1 VKDKPNAA
9 ALYGEQA
16 HKAAEDYVAK
26 GTPIEPKF
34 HPMKAVAEVLNAMPG
49 EKFPE
54 MRMGIKKV
62 DGGYEPS
69 SFTASDVW
77 WRGIADLVIING
89 EKAKLV
95 DYKGLPVDTPIPT
108 PTGFVPMG
116 ALKRGDLVFGSDGRA
131 YPVTAKS
138 NVHTRQCYE
147 VMFDDKTT
155 AECDDVH
162 LWLLTTGE
170 VVPVTALIPR
180 KSKVQVCAAV
190 DYPKVELPIDPYV
203 FGLWLADGAAANGEI
218 CKPDSFVWG
227 EIARRGYNVGPDHAR
242 NSMRTETRTVYG
254 LRAQLR
260 KANLLGRK
268 HIPEIFLRSHVED
281 RLALL
286 RGLMDGDGS
295 VNPLRKQV
303 VFANTNKELSTNV
316 KQLVESLGL
325 RCSMSTQK
333 YYGFGVTGI
342 AHYVSWR
349 PRHTMPFSTPRKA
362 TRVGDWGDGRSA
374 FRRVIG
380 VKKTAIKQTQCISV
394 GSPDNTY
401 LCTTS
406 YIPTHN
412 TGKNAKYA
420 DVKQLDLMAG
430 ALFVLRPELKVV
442 KSALAFVVSNDFI
455 SKNHTADLRDS
466 YLGVFDK
473 DLDALETAHQSGVWN
488 PISGPLCGWCPVTS
502 CPHYK
507 ERY

>member
-1 VKDKPNAA
+1 MTAWSYSAIKTFVQCPKRYFHTKVAKDVTDKPNAA

-69 SFTASDVW
+69 SFTAPDVW

-89 EKAKLV
+89 EQAKLV
-95 DYKGLPVDTPIPT
+95 DYK
-108 PTGFVPMG
+108 
-116 ALKRGDLVFGSDGRA
+116 
-131 YPVTAKS
+131 
-138 NVHTRQCYE
+138 
-147 VMFDDKTT
+147 
-155 AECDDVH
+155 
-162 LWLLTTGE
+162 
-170 VVPVTALIPR
+170 
-180 KSKVQVCAAV
+180 
-190 DYPKVELPIDPYV
+190 
-203 FGLWLADGAAANGEI
+203 
-218 CKPDSFVWG
+218 
-227 EIARRGYNVGPDHAR
+227 
-242 NSMRTETRTVYG
+242 
-254 LRAQLR
+254 
-260 KANLLGRK
+260 
-268 HIPEIFLRSHVED
+268 
-281 RLALL
+281 
-286 RGLMDGDGS
+286 
-295 VNPLRKQV
+295 
-303 VFANTNKELSTNV
+303 
-316 KQLVESLGL
+316 
-325 RCSMSTQK
+325 
-333 YYGFGVTGI
+333 
-342 AHYVSWR
+342 
-349 PRHTMPFSTPRKA
+349 
-362 TRVGDWGDGRSA
+362 
-374 FRRVIG
+374 
-380 VKKTAIKQTQCISV
+380 
-394 GSPDNTY
+394 
-401 LCTTS
+401 
-406 YIPTHN
+406 

-455 SKNHTADLRDS
+455 SKDHTADLRDS

>member
-1 VKDKPNAA
+1 MTAWSYSSIKTFAQCPKKYYHLKVAKDVTDKPNAA

-95 DYKGLPVDTPIPT
+95 DYK
-108 PTGFVPMG
+108 
-116 ALKRGDLVFGSDGRA
+116 
-131 YPVTAKS
+131 
-138 NVHTRQCYE
+138 
-147 VMFDDKTT
+147 
-155 AECDDVH
+155 
-162 LWLLTTGE
+162 
-170 VVPVTALIPR
+170 
-180 KSKVQVCAAV
+180 
-190 DYPKVELPIDPYV
+190 
-203 FGLWLADGAAANGEI
+203 
-218 CKPDSFVWG
+218 
-227 EIARRGYNVGPDHAR
+227 
-242 NSMRTETRTVYG
+242 
-254 LRAQLR
+254 
-260 KANLLGRK
+260 
-268 HIPEIFLRSHVED
+268 
-281 RLALL
+281 
-286 RGLMDGDGS
+286 
-295 VNPLRKQV
+295 
-303 VFANTNKELSTNV
+303 
-316 KQLVESLGL
+316 
-325 RCSMSTQK
+325 
-333 YYGFGVTGI
+333 
-342 AHYVSWR
+342 
-349 PRHTMPFSTPRKA
+349 
-362 TRVGDWGDGRSA
+362 
-374 FRRVIG
+374 
-380 VKKTAIKQTQCISV
+380 
-394 GSPDNTY
+394 
-401 LCTTS
+401 
-406 YIPTHN
+406 

-455 SKNHTADLRDS
+455 SKDHTADLRDS
-466 YLGVFDK
+466 YLSVFDK

>member
-1 VKDKPNAA
+1 VTAWSYSSIKTFAQCPKKYYHLKVAKDVTDKPNAA

-34 HPMKAVAEVLNAMPG
+34 HPMKAIAEVLNAMPG

-69 SFTASDVW
+69 SFTAPDVW

-95 DYKGLPVDTPIPT
+95 DYK
-108 PTGFVPMG
+108 
-116 ALKRGDLVFGSDGRA
+116 
-131 YPVTAKS
+131 
-138 NVHTRQCYE
+138 
-147 VMFDDKTT
+147 
-155 AECDDVH
+155 
-162 LWLLTTGE
+162 
-170 VVPVTALIPR
+170 
-180 KSKVQVCAAV
+180 
-190 DYPKVELPIDPYV
+190 
-203 FGLWLADGAAANGEI
+203 
-218 CKPDSFVWG
+218 
-227 EIARRGYNVGPDHAR
+227 
-242 NSMRTETRTVYG
+242 
-254 LRAQLR
+254 
-260 KANLLGRK
+260 
-268 HIPEIFLRSHVED
+268 
-281 RLALL
+281 
-286 RGLMDGDGS
+286 
-295 VNPLRKQV
+295 
-303 VFANTNKELSTNV
+303 
-316 KQLVESLGL
+316 
-325 RCSMSTQK
+325 
-333 YYGFGVTGI
+333 
-342 AHYVSWR
+342 
-349 PRHTMPFSTPRKA
+349 
-362 TRVGDWGDGRSA
+362 
-374 FRRVIG
+374 
-380 VKKTAIKQTQCISV
+380 
-394 GSPDNTY
+394 
-401 LCTTS
+401 
-406 YIPTHN
+406 

-488 PISGPLCGWCPVTS
+488 ARSSGLCGYCPVTS

>member
-1 VKDKPNAA
+1 MTAWSYSSIKTFAQCPKKYYHLKVAKDVTDKPNAA

-34 HPMKAVAEVLNAMPG
+34 HPMKAIAEVLNAMPG

-69 SFTASDVW
+69 SFTAPDVW

-95 DYKGLPVDTPIPT
+95 DYK
-108 PTGFVPMG
+108 
-116 ALKRGDLVFGSDGRA
+116 
-131 YPVTAKS
+131 
-138 NVHTRQCYE
+138 
-147 VMFDDKTT
+147 
-155 AECDDVH
+155 
-162 LWLLTTGE
+162 
-170 VVPVTALIPR
+170 
-180 KSKVQVCAAV
+180 
-190 DYPKVELPIDPYV
+190 
-203 FGLWLADGAAANGEI
+203 
-218 CKPDSFVWG
+218 
-227 EIARRGYNVGPDHAR
+227 
-242 NSMRTETRTVYG
+242 
-254 LRAQLR
+254 
-260 KANLLGRK
+260 
-268 HIPEIFLRSHVED
+268 
-281 RLALL
+281 
-286 RGLMDGDGS
+286 
-295 VNPLRKQV
+295 
-303 VFANTNKELSTNV
+303 
-316 KQLVESLGL
+316 
-325 RCSMSTQK
+325 
-333 YYGFGVTGI
+333 
-342 AHYVSWR
+342 
-349 PRHTMPFSTPRKA
+349 
-362 TRVGDWGDGRSA
+362 
-374 FRRVIG
+374 
-380 VKKTAIKQTQCISV
+380 
-394 GSPDNTY
+394 
-401 LCTTS
+401 
-406 YIPTHN
+406 

-488 PISGPLCGWCPVTS
+488 ARSSGLCGYCPVTS